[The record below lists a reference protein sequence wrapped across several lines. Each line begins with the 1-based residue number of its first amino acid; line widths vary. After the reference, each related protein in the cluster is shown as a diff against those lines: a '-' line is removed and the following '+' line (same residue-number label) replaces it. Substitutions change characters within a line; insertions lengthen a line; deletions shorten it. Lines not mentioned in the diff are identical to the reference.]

1 MINEKNSIE
10 KSNDQVVIITGGGSG
25 IGRSTAILLAKR
37 KYKIVIVG
45 RRLANLMEVSGEA
58 EKEGA
63 KILTIQEDINN
74 PDAAE
79 NIISKTIDRFC
90 RIDILINNAGV
101 PGEGLLLHNVE
112 DNLWFEIINTNLT
125 GVFKLIRA
133 VLPTFISQRSGNI
146 INIASVAASIAM
158 SQMGAYA
165 ASKAGLVALSRSIAH
180 DYSSFGIRCNSICP
194 GTILTDMTR
203 SVLRKANSGV
213 DSCQSVSNMN
223 IGSPLEV
230 AKVIAFLCSSDSS
243 FINGSSLVI
252 DGGKFKI

>member
-1 MINEKNSIE
+1 MINERNTTE

-37 KYKIVIVG
+37 NYKIVIVG
-45 RRLANLMEVSGEA
+45 RTLAKLMEVSGEA

-63 KILTIQEDINN
+63 EILTIQEDINN
-74 PDAAE
+74 PDAGK
-79 NIISKTIDRFC
+79 NIINRTIDRFY

-101 PGEGLLLHNVE
+101 PGEGLLLHNV
-112 DNLWFEIINTNLT
+112 DDDLWSEIINTNLT
-125 GVFKLIRA
+125 GAFQLIRA
-133 VLPTFISQRSGNI
+133 ILPTFISQRSGNI
-146 INIASVAASIAM
+146 INIASVAASTAM
-158 SQMGAYA
+158 TRMGAYA

-180 DYSSFGIRCNSICP
+180 DYSSYGIRCNSICP

-203 SVLRKANSGV
+203 SVLKNANSGV
-213 DSCQSVSNMN
+213 DSCQSTSNMN

-243 FINGSSLVI
+243 FINGSSIVI